1 MLLSQHAIHLVALQE
16 LYRRCVNGEGFPGSP
31 LEVSPHGQPG
41 THAILD
47 RLGLIKQAEMAIED
61 PHQILQEIN
70 EYVKS
75 LEAACPDCT
84 DSSESTEQ
92 SESTSQSE
100 DPSPEPSTSP
110 EPAPSLDSS
119 TASSSNGTW
128 EISPATG
135 YCPVYGAGIDVQAPQ
150 QQQQQPNLVHSLN
163 QAPFDAG
170 FAEPHIIDGAPTYS
184 PRYQFDDVACR
195 KNMTT
200 PPNYT
205 WTVPYHDNAGFV
217 HGQGPAHDGRVP
229 FAASHVLPDRSA
241 AYHGPVVGSRG
252 R

>member
-61 PHQILQEIN
+61 PHRILQEIN

-75 LEAACPDCT
+75 LETACVDCA

-92 SESTSQSE
+92 NELITSQSE
-100 DPSPEPSTSP
+100 DPSPDPSTPS
-110 EPAPSLDSS
+110 EPAQSSDSP
-119 TASSSNGTW
+119 APPRSNGSW
-128 EISPATG
+128 PIPPATA
-135 YCPVYGAGIDVQAPQ
+135 YSPVYGAGIDVQALQ
-150 QQQQQPNLVHSLN
+150 QQQQQPNLIPSLN
-163 QAPFDAG
+163 QVSFDGG
-170 FAEPHIIDGAPTYS
+170 FQCPHLIDGAHVYS

-195 KNMTT
+195 KTENS
-200 PPNYT
+200 PDYT
-205 WTVPYHDNAGFV
+205 WTVPYQDSAGFV
-217 HGQGPAHDGRVP
+217 QGQGSAHDGRIP
-229 FAASHVLPDRSA
+229 FAASHVLPVRNAFHTTGTGSQDR
-241 AYHGPVVGSRG
+241 
-252 R
+252 